1 MRDLLSGSVLISII
15 ALVCAARGQQPAQ
28 SRKPLT
34 FAQVWTLDATYKDAE
49 HGVTFRYPSVWE
61 ADTQLA
67 YNPPALS
74 IPADIKPVV
83 GFAYELDGSLLG
95 NIVAPYSRTNLEGFG
110 IVYSVFAAGSSARC
124 RAYAATLA
132 ETPQMHTVLLANR
145 TFWRYETSTN
155 GMMQSTSGWL
165 YATYTNRLC
174 YLFET
179 DVAVGSKEGRENVRE
194 LTSDQSRSIDLHL
207 LSIMKSLRIEPR

>member
-1 MRDLLSGSVLISII
+1 MPDLLSCFVLISII
-15 ALVCAARGQQPAQ
+15 VSVSAARGQQPAQ
-28 SRKPLT
+28 SRKQLT
-34 FAQVWTLDATYKDAE
+34 IAQVWTLDATYKDAE

-74 IPADIKPVV
+74 IPADVKPVA
-83 GFAYELDGSLLG
+83 GFAYELDGSLIRK
-95 NIVAPYSRTNLEGFG
+95 IVAPYSRTSLEGFG
-110 IVYSVFAAGSSARC
+110 IVYSVFAAGSAVRC

-145 TFWRYETSTN
+145 TFWRYETSTY

-179 DVAVGSKEGRENVRE
+179 DVAVGSIEGIENARE
-194 LTSDQSRSIDLHL
+194 LTSDESRSIDLHL
-207 LSIMKSLRIEPR
+207 FSVMKSVRIETR